1 MVVHTYLR
9 LCITFTCMYVGV
21 CMSFCCQFFFKY
33 WSIAIKEAP
42 TFFHHIKM
50 TNPIEKPADVVL
62 RPM

>member
-1 MVVHTYLR
+1 MYNIH
-9 LCITFTCMYVGV
+9 MYVCGCV
-21 CMSFCCQFFFKY
+21 YVVLLPIFLIY